1 MATIEK
7 IDKCLHLN
15 EPFMEDNSI
24 DSFQYQDH
32 SPQNQRINDRSDIII
47 EVNSTN
53 SYILPSESKI
63 IIQGQ
68 LRKSNANHDVY
79 ANADEVALV
88 NNAMMFLF
96 REIRYSIQDKEIER
110 IANPGQITSML
121 GYANHLDD
129 FSTSSGLSMCWS
141 KDTSTF
147 ANSSKYRTSAAAPA
161 ANYTP
166 SENPE
171 YNQGFAARKS
181 FLISSNPN
189 GYFEFI
195 IPFSHIFGF
204 SEYKKVIWGLKHTL
218 RLTPHTNDD
227 LAIYRRNTVDAGE
240 VHFTRIVWSIP
251 NILIEPSI
259 KTDVNTLIVNNKI
272 TPATFRARTS
282 FCISVPE
289 GNAPFQWSLT
299 VPGGTD
305 KPRWIFV
312 GFQTDKSR
320 TQEQNPALFDHMS
333 TSNHF
338 IELNG
343 VKYPTFDIITNF
355 TTNKFSKA
363 YNAFCSFK
371 NEYHGYDDLI
381 GGTQISFPAFRDLFT
396 IFVFNVS
403 RQDEKMKQG
412 VITMNLTF
420 KFDQAVPQN
429 TMAYALVLSDRKNK
443 IDSDGRILSLV
454 SH

>member
-1 MATIEK
+1 MATVETF
-7 IDKCLHLN
+7 DKCLILN

-32 SPQNQRINDRSDIII
+32 TPQNQGINDKSDIII

-68 LRKSNANHDVY
+68 LRKSNATHDAYV
-79 ANADEVALV
+79 NADEIAFI

-96 REIRYSIQDKEIER
+96 KEISYSIEDVEIER
-110 IANPGQITSML
+110 IKNPGQITSML
-121 GYANHLDD
+121 GYANYPDD

-141 KDTSTF
+141 KDTTKY
-147 ANSSKYRTSAAAPA
+147 ANSSKYAASAAAPA

-181 FLISSNPN
+181 FLMSSDPK
-189 GYFEFI
+189 GCFEFI
-195 IPFSHIFGF
+195 IPFSHVFGF

-218 RLTPHTNDD
+218 RLTPFSDD
-227 LAIYRRNTVDAGE
+227 NLAIYRKNTVDAGE
-240 VHFTRIVWSIP
+240 VHFTRIIWSIP
-251 NILIEPSI
+251 NIVIEPSM
-259 KTDVNTLIVNNKI
+259 KTSVNSLIVNNQI

-282 FCISVPE
+282 FSKSVPE
-289 GNAPFQWSLT
+289 GDAPFQWSLSLP
-299 VPGGTD
+299 VATD
-305 KPRWIFV
+305 KPRWVFV
-312 GFQTDKSR
+312 GFQTDKCR

-333 TSNHF
+333 TSNHY
-338 IELNG
+338 IELNA

-355 TTNKFSKA
+355 ANNRFSKA
-363 YNAFCSFK
+363 YNSFCSYK
-371 NEYHGYDDLI
+371 NEYHGYDDLV
-381 GGTQISFPAFRDLFT
+381 GGTQVNFPAFRDLFT

-403 RQDEKMKQG
+403 RQDEKIKQG

-420 KFDQAVPQN
+420 KFDQAVLQN

-443 IDSDGRILSLV
+443 IGSDGRILSMV